1 MPPEAEEKEKEG
13 GEAGDSPSA
22 VATLSTIATT
32 MTALIGDLRTLLR
45 KRWVPVPCS
54 QHGCVTSP
62 YPPRSH
68 SSIHKTS
75 YAGSPPSPSDCS
87 FFVHL

>member
-1 MPPEAEEKEKEG
+1 VSPLPHPYLPVRSTCELRLRALCDHGFMLSVVLLQELTQRMPPEAEEKEKEG

-45 KRWVPVPCS
+45 KR
-54 QHGCVTSP
+54 
-62 YPPRSH
+62 
-68 SSIHKTS
+68 
-75 YAGSPPSPSDCS
+75 
-87 FFVHL
+87 